1 LQTGLSLWKEGPQRI
16 TIFIDGCARGNPG
29 PAGCGV
35 IIADAGGRTILTKAR
50 YLGKATNNVAE
61 YTALID
67 GLREAAGLGAREVAI
82 RTDSELV
89 ERQLKGEYKVKDAK
103 LKVLFAE
110 ARRLSR
116 GFAVLDVAHVER
128 ENNKEA
134 DRLAN
139 QAVDSFLG
147 VKDERGAGVVPLA
160 TDSKQK

>member
-1 LQTGLSLWKEGPQRI
+1 MQIGQSLWHEGPQKI

-35 IIADAGGRTILTKAR
+35 IVSDADGRTILEKSR

-61 YTALID
+61 YTALIV
-67 GLREAAGLGAREVAI
+67 GLREAVDLGAKEVAV

-89 ERQLKGEYKVKDAK
+89 VRQLKGEYKVRDVK

-110 ARRLSR
+110 AQRLLRS
-116 GFAVLDVAHVER
+116 FAVLDVAHVER
-128 ENNKEA
+128 EKNREA

-147 VKDERGAGVVPLA
+147 TRPKCGPEAAQPTPGPEER
-160 TDSKQK
+160 

>member
-1 LQTGLSLWKEGPQRI
+1 MRIGQSLWHEGPQKV
-16 TIFIDGCARGNPG
+16 TIFSDGCARGNPG

-35 IIADAGGRTILTKAR
+35 IIADADGRTILEKAR

-67 GLREAAGLGAREVAI
+67 GLREAVELGAREVAV

-89 ERQLKGEYKVKDAK
+89 VRQLKGEYKVKDVK

-110 ARRLSR
+110 AQRLSR

-128 ENNKEA
+128 ESNKEA

-139 QAVDSFLG
+139 LAVDNFLG
-147 VKDERGAGVVPLA
+147 VKDERGPSAGPQNA
-160 TDSKQK
+160 DS

>member
-1 LQTGLSLWKEGPQRI
+1 MQIGQKLWHDGPQKI
-16 TIFIDGCARGNPG
+16 TILIDGCARGNPG

-35 IIADAGGRTILTKAR
+35 IVLDADGRTILEKAR

-67 GLREAAGLGAREVAI
+67 GLREAADLGARQVAV

-89 ERQLKGEYKVKDAK
+89 ARQMKGEYKVKDVK
-103 LKVLFAE
+103 LKELFAE
-110 ARRLSR
+110 AQRLWR
-116 GFAVLDVAHVER
+116 GFAVTDITHVQR

-139 QAVDSFLG
+139 RAVDSFLG
-147 VKDERGAGVVPLA
+147 VKDERGPEADTAQP
-160 TDSKQK
+160 SS

>member
-1 LQTGLSLWKEGPQRI
+1 LQIGESLWREGPQKI

-35 IIADAGGRTILTKAR
+35 IIADADGRTILEKAR

-67 GLREAAGLGAREVAI
+67 GLREAVDLGAREVAV

-89 ERQLKGEYKVKDAK
+89 VRQLKGEYKVRDVK
-103 LKVLFAE
+103 LKTLFAE
-110 ARRLSR
+110 AQRLSR
-116 GFAVLDVAHVER
+116 GFAVLDLAHVER

-139 QAVDSFLG
+139 RAVDSFLG
-147 VKDERGAGVVPLA
+147 VKGKRATAAGPPNA
-160 TDSKQK
+160 DPEEG